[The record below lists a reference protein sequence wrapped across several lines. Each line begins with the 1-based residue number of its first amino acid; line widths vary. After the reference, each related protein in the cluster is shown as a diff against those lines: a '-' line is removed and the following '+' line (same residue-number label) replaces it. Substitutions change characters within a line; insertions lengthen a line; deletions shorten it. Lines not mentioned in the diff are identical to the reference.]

1 LVPLQ
6 KQGQPDS
13 NSRIGYKQYRG
24 ETMTTK
30 RTGVT
35 STAIGCKV
43 LLYRAQHDLTQAD
56 IARRSGLTQATI
68 SRIEDGLIENPTLW
82 TLQALALAMR
92 TTIEEL
98 LA

>member
-1 LVPLQ
+1 
-6 KQGQPDS
+6 
-13 NSRIGYKQYRG
+13 
-24 ETMTTK
+24 MTTK